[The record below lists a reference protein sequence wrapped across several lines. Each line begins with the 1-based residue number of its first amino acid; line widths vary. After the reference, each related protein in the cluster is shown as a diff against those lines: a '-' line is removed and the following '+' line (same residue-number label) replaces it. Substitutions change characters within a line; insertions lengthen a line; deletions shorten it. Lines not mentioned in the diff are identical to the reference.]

1 MTFVHAD
8 DENAQEPGPSG
19 EHVVVLAPKRGTAAQ
34 QERPSFL
41 DAGLQRRTGAAG
53 R

>member
-19 EHVVVLAPKRGTAAQ
+19 EHVVLAPKRGTAAQ

-41 DAGLQRRTGAAG
+41 DAALQRRTGAAG